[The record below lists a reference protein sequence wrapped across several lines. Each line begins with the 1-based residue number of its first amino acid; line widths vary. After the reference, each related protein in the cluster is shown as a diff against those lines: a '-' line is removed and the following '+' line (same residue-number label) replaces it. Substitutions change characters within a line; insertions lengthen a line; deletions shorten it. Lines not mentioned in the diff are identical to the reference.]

1 MNQYEATIGLEIHVQ
16 LRTQSKMFCRSTAD
30 YFGAQPNTHTC
41 PVCLGLPGALPIIN
55 KEAINKAVT
64 FALGLNCTINRQ
76 SKFDRKSYFYPD
88 LPKGYQISQFDLPIG
103 KNGWVEVGEKRIRIN
118 RVHQEEDT
126 GKLIHTNIDGRQ
138 VSLIDFNRSGIA
150 LMEVVS
156 EPDIDSPAQAKSY
169 AKKVHQI
176 ARYLEV
182 ADVNMEKAGMRFDAN
197 ISVKKKAQK
206 ELGEKV
212 EIKNINSFRF
222 LEKALAHEIERQIKS
237 LESGEKIIQETRGWL
252 ESKAITVSQRTKE
265 SSPDYRYFPEPDLP
279 PLLFVD
285 KQITKLKSE
294 LPEMPA
300 EKMKRFESDFEMDR
314 KTAQVL
320 TEDKYLAQ
328 WYEDAMRLY
337 IKGKKNKSEKAKAL
351 ANWISGALTKSMR
364 ESSLDIRSL
373 KVEPASLVELL
384 IFLDNG
390 EINIVTAKQIFARMF
405 ETGVMPAKIIRDE
418 GLTQV
423 SGREELKEQIT
434 IVLKENEKAQQDF
447 RSGKEASLR
456 FLVGQVM
463 RRTKGRANPKVVS
476 DLLKKELSN
485 GS

>member
-212 EIKNINSFRF
+212 EIKNINSFKF

-279 PLLFVD
+279 PLLLSKFF
-285 KQITKLKSE
+285 TLNRSRSY
-294 LPEMPA
+294 
-300 EKMKRFESDFEMDR
+300 RFIGYNFIPFASI
-314 KTAQVL
+314 AVL
-320 TEDKYLAQ
+320 
-328 WYEDAMRLY
+328 
-337 IKGKKNKSEKAKAL
+337 
-351 ANWISGALTKSMR
+351 
-364 ESSLDIRSL
+364 
-373 KVEPASLVELL
+373 
-384 IFLDNG
+384 F
-390 EINIVTAKQIFARMF
+390 
-405 ETGVMPAKIIRDE
+405 
-418 GLTQV
+418 
-423 SGREELKEQIT
+423 
-434 IVLKENEKAQQDF
+434 
-447 RSGKEASLR
+447 
-456 FLVGQVM
+456 
-463 RRTKGRANPKVVS
+463 
-476 DLLKKELSN
+476 
-485 GS
+485 

>member
-138 VSLIDFNRSGIA
+138 VSLIDFNRSGIP

-197 ISVKKKAQK
+197 ISVKKKTQK

-373 KVEPASLVELL
+373 KVEPAALVELL
-384 IFLDNG
+384 MFLDNG
-390 EINIVTAKQIFARMF
+390 EINIVTAKQIFVRMF

-418 GLTQV
+418 RLTQV